1 MHTKLITILLLF
13 GLLTGTSIGS
23 EINSEKPANVTNQAA
38 QEDSGQ
44 PKPRQF
50 STFAFWSTEVV
61 NLPTTKNIGSNDVL
75 FRISH
80 RFYPKVSSGYDT
92 FYGLNGGAQ
101 VYFSF
106 GYGITKNL
114 SVTLGHGNLFHEW
127 DLSAKW
133 LIADQWKKYNL
144 PVSVAFNGGAGLITQ
159 ALEGEDR
166 IESKRV
172 KLHLQ
177 LVVARQFSDALSVM
191 LVPSYAS
198 NTNRFPFNWDRAA
211 EATFTLGS
219 GGRFAFSE
227 KFALVGEWLPVLSG
241 YKSSYDGWGAGLE
254 YKVGGHV
261 FHLFI
266 TNSLGLI
273 ADQYLTG
280 GDLQLS
286 RNEFR
291 FGFNLYRT
299 FWF

>member
-1 MHTKLITILLLF
+1 MNTKIFTMALVF
-13 GLLTGTSIGS
+13 VLLTGTAIGS
-23 EINSEKPANVTNQAA
+23 EMENEKTTIDVNQGGQEESE
-38 QEDSGQ
+38 Q

-50 STFAFWSTEVV
+50 RTFAFWSTEVV
-61 NLPTTKNIGSNDVL
+61 NLPTTKNIGKNDVL

-101 VYFSF
+101 VYYSF

-127 DLSAKW
+127 NVSAKW

-159 ALEGEDR
+159 ALEDEDR

-172 KLHLQ
+172 KLHVQ
-177 LVVARQFSDALSVM
+177 LIVARQFTDALSVM

-198 NTNRFPFNWDRAA
+198 NTNRFPFNWDREA
-211 EATFTLGS
+211 EATFTLGT

-227 KFALVGEWLPVLSG
+227 KFAFVGEWLPVLSG
-241 YKSSYDGWGAGLE
+241 YKSSYEGWGTGLE

-266 TNSLGLI
+266 TNSLGLT

-280 GDLQLS
+280 GDLQFS